1 MILAW
6 ISCSRHGFH
15 APGMDFMLQAWIS
28 CSRHGVHAPGMDFVL
43 GLQLRQGFCY
53 TDFPG
58 FARLTFPLGPILAD
72 RFCYTD
78 FPGFARLTFLL
89 GPILARFRLGP
100 GLHLH
105 PLCSKVIWE
114 PAGTIGGTIFAKFVY
129 IDHRG
134 ASSKYART
142 TYTSKSSMCT
152 KIRKTIDR
160 FSDRNMLIRFTLLFG
175 STVLSDPQNTF
186 HLYGMCQR

>member
-1 MILAW
+1 MLQAW

-15 APGMDFMLQAWIS
+15 APGMEFMLQAWIL
-28 CSRHGVHAPGMDFVL
+28 CSAFNFGRGFAILTF
-43 GLQLRQGFCY
+43 LR
-53 TDFPG
+53 

-89 GPILARFRLGP
+89 GPILGRFRLGP

-129 IDHRG
+129 ID
-134 ASSKYART
+134 
-142 TYTSKSSMCT
+142 
-152 KIRKTIDR
+152 
-160 FSDRNMLIRFTLLFG
+160 
-175 STVLSDPQNTF
+175 
-186 HLYGMCQR
+186 